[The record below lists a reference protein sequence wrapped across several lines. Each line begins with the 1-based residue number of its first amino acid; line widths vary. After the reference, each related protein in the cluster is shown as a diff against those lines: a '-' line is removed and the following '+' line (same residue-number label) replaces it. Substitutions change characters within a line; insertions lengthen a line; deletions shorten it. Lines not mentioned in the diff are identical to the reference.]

1 MTCEWCGTH
10 LPADALFCS
19 ECGRSVTTSP
29 GAVGQTDAAFDGSSE
44 PDTTDS
50 LQVSEVQAMSDATP
64 PDAEIARPCRQ
75 CGAELAASDIFCGD
89 CGYLVNPRAS
99 GEQQRNT
106 AVIEPMLDLF
116 APAEAAAPRRPA
128 GMSEAHEPDIEDTR
142 ITRSRRSGERFVLQF
157 STGESVAV
165 FGSGL
170 IGRNPRSEP
179 SEYVDQFVRVTD
191 PTRSVSKTHL
201 EFGQDSGAFWVRDR
215 FSGNGTVVREP
226 ERRPVRCEPGRRYLV
241 PRGTRVDVGDQFFV
255 VS

>member
-1 MTCEWCGTH
+1 MTCEWCGTQ
-10 LPADALFCS
+10 LPTDALYCS
-19 ECGRSVTTSP
+19 ECGRSVATAPGSGRAGATDDGPAESP
-29 GAVGQTDAAFDGSSE
+29 E

-50 LQVSEVQAMSDATP
+50 LQTSAISEVVQADV
-64 PDAEIARPCRQ
+64 EIARPCRQ
-75 CGAELAASDIFCGD
+75 CGAELAASDIFCGE
-89 CGYLVNPRAS
+89 CGYLVNPPTS
-99 GEQQRNT
+99 GESKRVNT

-116 APAEAAAPRRPA
+116 APADRAASVRQA
-128 GMSEAHEPDIEDTR
+128 GLSDVNELDIEDTR

-170 IGRNPRSEP
+170 VGRNPRSEP
-179 SEYVDQFVRVTD
+179 NEYVDQFVRVTD

-215 FSGNGTVVREP
+215 YSGNGTVVREA